1 MNFPRDFEA
10 TISRA
15 DFVRLLPLATGDDS
29 LRETAD
35 GFAGNGW
42 HLRLTPM
49 PPLAI
54 GSIRLERHRVEIA
67 LDGLSPAAREA
78 FMRRFTQHYQRGGG

>member
-1 MNFPRDFEA
+1 MKFPLNFDA

-15 DFVRLLPLATGDDS
+15 DFVRLLPLATGDGS

-42 HLRLTPM
+42 RLRLTPI
-49 PPLAI
+49 PPLVI
-54 GSIRLERHRVEIA
+54 GSIRLERHRVELA
-67 LDGLSPAAREA
+67 LDGLSPAVQEV
-78 FMRRFTQHYQRGGG
+78 FMRRFSQHYQRGGG

>member
-1 MNFPRDFEA
+1 MKFPLNFEA

-15 DFVRLLPLATGDDS
+15 DFVRLLPLATGES
-29 LRETAD
+29 ELRETAD

-42 HLRLTPM
+42 HLRLTSM

-54 GSIRLERHRVEIA
+54 GSIRLERHRVELF

-78 FMRRFTQHYQRGGG
+78 FMHRFSQHYQRGGG

>member
-1 MNFPRDFEA
+1 MNFPLNFEA

-15 DFVRLLPLATGDDS
+15 DFVRLLPLATGDGR

-42 HLRLTPM
+42 HLRLTPIT
-49 PPLAI
+49 PLTI
-54 GSIRLERHRVEIA
+54 GSIRLERHRIE
-67 LDGLSPAAREA
+67 LMLEGLSPDQRDA
-78 FMRRFTQHYQRGGG
+78 FMRRFSQHYQRGGG

>member
-1 MNFPRDFEA
+1 MNFPLVYDA

-15 DFVRLLPLATGDDS
+15 DFVRLLRGATGDADFT
-29 LRETAD
+29 ETAV

-42 HLRLTPM
+42 RLALTPL

-54 GSIRLERHRVEIA
+54 GSVRLERYRVELA
-67 LDGLSPAAREA
+67 FEGLGAEEQES